1 MEIIGRFFRRREKK
15 IRGPDVSSLR
25 EQIASNIKMFILV
38 RGRRSLLNTQLAIVM
53 RKNFETFV
61 TEGMV
66 KIENPKSIAA
76 VVYLKDMECY
86 EQVRTIQADDR
97 LRCTSLGPMVL
108 NHLADQAARELLKQA
123 ADQRF
128 LGDEAFVEKVA
139 LKAKNK
145 DVRLSG
151 PRVSFD
157 RLLAAILKEH
167 GLTEEALMGSGR
179 RNDWVQGRRQLVYL
193 GREWANM
200 TMQE

>member
-97 LRCTSLGPMVL
+97 DRKSTRLNSSHLGI
-108 NHLADQAARELLKQA
+108 
-123 ADQRF
+123 
-128 LGDEAFVEKVA
+128 
-139 LKAKNK
+139 
-145 DVRLSG
+145 S
-151 PRVSFD
+151 
-157 RLLAAILKEH
+157 
-167 GLTEEALMGSGR
+167 
-179 RNDWVQGRRQLVYL
+179 
-193 GREWANM
+193 
-200 TMQE
+200 